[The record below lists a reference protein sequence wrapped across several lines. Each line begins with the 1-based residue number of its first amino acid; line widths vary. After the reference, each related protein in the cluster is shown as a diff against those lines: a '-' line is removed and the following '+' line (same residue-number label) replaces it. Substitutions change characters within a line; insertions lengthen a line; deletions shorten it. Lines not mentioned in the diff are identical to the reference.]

1 MLEIAIVED
10 EENYRNIL
18 CEYLERYEQE
28 TGEKIHLSIFTDGD
42 EIVEN
47 YMAEY
52 DMILMDIEM
61 QFMNGMDAARK
72 IREIDTAVVIIF
84 ITNMAQYAIQG
95 YEVDALDY
103 ILKPISY
110 FAFSQRIQRA
120 IGRMKKREEHY
131 INIVSKN
138 GVNKVPVSDIGWI
151 ESEGH
156 RLFYHT
162 KEHVYESTL
171 NSMKEME
178 QELKKYNFFRCN
190 KGYLVNLAHVKAIR
204 DGWAILT
211 NGQVMISRTKKT
223 EFQKALTTYAGET
236 VK

>member
-10 EENYRNIL
+10 AESYRNTL
-18 CEYLERYEQE
+18 CEYLRKYETE
-28 TGEKIHLSIFTDGD
+28 TEEEIHISVFTDGD

-47 YMAEY
+47 YAAKF
-52 DMILMDIEM
+52 DIILMDIEM

-72 IREIDTAVVIIF
+72 IRESDTSVIIIF

-103 ILKPISY
+103 VLKPISY
-110 FAFSQRIQRA
+110 FAFSQRIKRA
-120 IGRMKKREEHY
+120 VGRMKKREEHY
-131 INIVSKN
+131 INIVSKS
-138 GVNKVPVSDIGWI
+138 GVNKVAVSEIGWI

-156 RLFYHT
+156 RLTYHA
-162 KEHVYESTL
+162 KDQVYESTL
-171 NSMKEME
+171 HSMKEIE
-178 QELKKYNFFRCN
+178 KQLEDYNFYRCN

-211 NGQVMISRTKKT
+211 NGQVMISRAKKSD
-223 EFQKALTTYAGET
+223 FQKALTTYAGET

>member
-10 EENYRNIL
+10 EESYRNVL
-18 CEYLERYEQE
+18 CEYLKKYEQE
-28 TGEKIHLSIFTDGD
+28 TEEEIHVSIFTDGD

-47 YMAEY
+47 YTAKY
-52 DMILMDIEM
+52 DIILMDIEM
-61 QFMNGMDAARK
+61 QFMNGMDAAHK
-72 IREIDTAVVIIF
+72 IREVDKAVIIIF

-95 YEVDALDY
+95 YAVDALDY
-103 ILKPISY
+103 VLKPISY

-120 IGRMKKREEHY
+120 VGRMKKREERY

-138 GVNKVPVSDIGWI
+138 GVNKVAVSEIGWI

-156 RLFYHT
+156 RLIYHA
-162 KEHVYESTL
+162 KDQVYESTL
-171 NSMKEME
+171 NSMKEIE
-178 QELKKYNFFRCN
+178 NELKDCNFFRCN

-211 NGQVMISRTKKT
+211 NGQVMISRAKKT
-223 EFQKALTTYAGET
+223 EFQKALITYAGET

>member
-10 EENYRNIL
+10 EENYRRVL
-18 CEYLERYEQE
+18 CQYLEKYEEE
-28 TGEKIHLSIFTDGD
+28 TGEEIHTSIFTDGD

-47 YMAEY
+47 YTAKY
-52 DMILMDIEM
+52 DIILMDIEM

-72 IREIDTAVVIIF
+72 IREVDKAVIIIF

-95 YEVDALDY
+95 YAVDALDY
-103 ILKPISY
+103 VLKPISY

-120 IGRMKKREEHY
+120 VGRMKKREERY
-131 INIVSKN
+131 INIISKS
-138 GVNKVPVSDIGWI
+138 GVNKVAVSEISWI

-156 RLFYHT
+156 RLIYHV
-162 KEHVYESTL
+162 KDKVYESTL
-171 NSMKEME
+171 NSMKKIEN
-178 QELKKYNFFRCN
+178 ELKECNFFRCN
-190 KGYLVNLAHVKAIR
+190 KGYLVNLAHVKAIQ

-211 NGQVMISRTKKT
+211 NGQVMISRAKKT
-223 EFQKALTTYAGET
+223 EFQKALTTYAGES

>member
-10 EENYRNIL
+10 EESYRNTL
-18 CEYLERYEQE
+18 CEYLRKYETE
-28 TGEKIHLSIFTDGD
+28 TEEEIHISVFTDGD

-47 YMAEY
+47 YAAKF
-52 DMILMDIEM
+52 DIILMDIEM
-61 QFMNGMDAARK
+61 QFMNGMEAARK
-72 IREIDTAVVIIF
+72 IRESDTSVIIIF

-103 ILKPISY
+103 VLKPISY
-110 FAFSQRIQRA
+110 FAFSQRIKRA
-120 IGRMKKREEHY
+120 VGRMKKREEHY

-138 GVNKVPVSDIGWI
+138 GVNKVAISEIGWI

-156 RLFYHT
+156 RLTYHA
-162 KEHVYESTL
+162 KDQVYESTL
-171 NSMKEME
+171 HSMKEIE
-178 QELKKYNFFRCN
+178 KQLEDYNFYRCN

-211 NGQVMISRTKKT
+211 NGQVMISRAKKSD
-223 EFQKALTTYAGET
+223 FQKALTTYAGET

>member
-10 EENYRNIL
+10 EESYRNVL
-18 CEYLERYEQE
+18 CEYLKKYEQE
-28 TGEKIHLSIFTDGD
+28 TEEEIHVSIFTDGD

-47 YMAEY
+47 YTAKY
-52 DMILMDIEM
+52 DIILMDIEM
-61 QFMNGMDAARK
+61 QFMNGMDAAHK
-72 IREIDTAVVIIF
+72 IREVDKAVIIIF

-95 YEVDALDY
+95 YAVDALDY
-103 ILKPISY
+103 VLKPISY

-120 IGRMKKREEHY
+120 VGRMKKREERY

-138 GVNKVPVSDIGWI
+138 SVNKVAVSEIGWI

-156 RLFYHT
+156 RLIYHA
-162 KEHVYESTL
+162 KDQVYESTL
-171 NSMKEME
+171 NSMKEIE
-178 QELKKYNFFRCN
+178 NELKDCNFFRCN

-211 NGQVMISRTKKT
+211 NGQVMISRAKKT

>member
-10 EENYRNIL
+10 EENYRNVL
-18 CEYLERYEQE
+18 CEYLKKYEQE
-28 TGEKIHLSIFTDGD
+28 TGQEIHMSVFTDGD

-47 YMAEY
+47 YTAKY
-52 DMILMDIEM
+52 DIILMDIEM

-72 IREIDTAVVIIF
+72 IREVDKAVIIIF

-120 IGRMKKREEHY
+120 VGRMKKREERY

-138 GVNKVPVSDIGWI
+138 GVNKVAVSEISWI

-156 RLFYHT
+156 RLIYHV
-162 KEHVYESTL
+162 KNQVYESTL
-171 NSMKEME
+171 NSMKEIE
-178 QELKKYNFFRCN
+178 NELKDCSFFRCN

-211 NGQVMISRTKKT
+211 NGQVMISRAKKT

>member
-10 EENYRNIL
+10 EESYRNTL
-18 CEYLERYEQE
+18 CEYLRKYETE
-28 TGEKIHLSIFTDGD
+28 TEEEIHISVFTDGD

-47 YMAEY
+47 YAAKF
-52 DMILMDIEM
+52 DIILMDIEM
-61 QFMNGMDAARK
+61 QFMNGMEAARI
-72 IREIDTAVVIIF
+72 IRESDTSVIIIF

-103 ILKPISY
+103 VLKPISY
-110 FAFSQRIQRA
+110 FAFSQRIKRA
-120 IGRMKKREEHY
+120 VGRMKKREEHY

-138 GVNKVPVSDIGWI
+138 GVNKVAISEIGWI

-156 RLFYHT
+156 RLTYHA
-162 KEHVYESTL
+162 KDQVYESTL
-171 NSMKEME
+171 HSMKEIE
-178 QELKKYNFFRCN
+178 KQLEDYNFYRCN

-211 NGQVMISRTKKT
+211 NGQVMISRAKKSD
-223 EFQKALTTYAGET
+223 FQKALTTYAGET

>member
-10 EENYRNIL
+10 EESYRNVL
-18 CEYLERYEQE
+18 CEYLKKYEQE
-28 TGEKIHLSIFTDGD
+28 TEEEIHVSIFTDGD

-47 YMAEY
+47 YTAKY
-52 DMILMDIEM
+52 DIILMDIEM
-61 QFMNGMDAARK
+61 QFMNGMDAAHK
-72 IREIDTAVVIIF
+72 IREVDKAVIIIF

-95 YEVDALDY
+95 YAVDALDY
-103 ILKPISY
+103 VLKPISY

-120 IGRMKKREEHY
+120 VGRMKKREERY

-138 GVNKVPVSDIGWI
+138 GVNKVAVSEIGWI

-156 RLFYHT
+156 RLIYHA
-162 KEHVYESTL
+162 KDQVYESTL
-171 NSMKEME
+171 NSMKEIE
-178 QELKKYNFFRCN
+178 NELKDCNFFRCN

-204 DGWAILT
+204 AGWAILT
-211 NGQVMISRTKKT
+211 NGQVMISRAKKT
-223 EFQKALTTYAGET
+223 EFQKALATYAGET

>member
-10 EENYRNIL
+10 EENYRNVL
-18 CEYLERYEQE
+18 CEYLKKYEQE
-28 TGEKIHLSIFTDGD
+28 TGQEIHMSVFTDGD

-47 YMAEY
+47 YTAKY
-52 DMILMDIEM
+52 DIILMDIEM

-72 IREIDTAVVIIF
+72 IREVDKAVIIIF

-120 IGRMKKREEHY
+120 VGRMKKREERY

-138 GVNKVPVSDIGWI
+138 GVNKVAVSEISWI

-156 RLFYHT
+156 RLIYHA
-162 KEHVYESTL
+162 KNQVYESTL
-171 NSMKEME
+171 NSMKEIE
-178 QELKKYNFFRCN
+178 NELKDCSFFRCN

-211 NGQVMISRTKKT
+211 NGQVMISRAKKT

>member
-18 CEYLERYEQE
+18 CEYLSRYEKE
-28 TGEKIHLSIFTDGD
+28 TGDKIHLSIFTDGD

-47 YMAEY
+47 YIAEY

-72 IREIDTAVVIIF
+72 IREVDTAVIIIF

-120 IGRMKKREEHY
+120 IRRMKKREDHY
-131 INIVSKN
+131 INIVSKK
-138 GVNKVPVSDIGWI
+138 GVNKVSVSDIGWI

-156 RLFYHT
+156 RLIYHA

-211 NGQVMISRTKKT
+211 NGQVMISRAKKT

>member
-10 EENYRNIL
+10 EESYRNIL
-18 CEYLERYEQE
+18 CEYLKKYEQE
-28 TGEKIHLSIFTDGD
+28 TEEEIHVSVFTDGD

-47 YMAEY
+47 YTAKY
-52 DMILMDIEM
+52 DIILMDIEM
-61 QFMNGMDAARK
+61 QFMNGMDAAHK
-72 IREIDTAVVIIF
+72 IREVDKAVIIIF

-95 YEVDALDY
+95 YAVDALDY
-103 ILKPISY
+103 VLKPISY

-120 IGRMKKREEHY
+120 VGRMKKREERY

-138 GVNKVPVSDIGWI
+138 GVNKVAVSEIGWI

-156 RLFYHT
+156 RLIYHA
-162 KEHVYESTL
+162 KDQVYESTL
-171 NSMKEME
+171 NSMKKIEN
-178 QELKKYNFFRCN
+178 ELKDCNFFRCN

-211 NGQVMISRTKKT
+211 NGQVMISRAKKT
-223 EFQKALTTYAGET
+223 EFQKALITYAGET

>member
-10 EENYRNIL
+10 EESYRNIL
-18 CEYLERYEQE
+18 CEYLRKYETE
-28 TGEKIHLSIFTDGD
+28 TEEEIHISVFTDGD

-47 YMAEY
+47 YAAKF
-52 DMILMDIEM
+52 DIILMDIEM
-61 QFMNGMDAARK
+61 QFMNGMEAARK
-72 IREIDTAVVIIF
+72 IRESDTSVIIIF

-103 ILKPISY
+103 VLKPISY
-110 FAFSQRIQRA
+110 FAFSQRIKRA
-120 IGRMKKREEHY
+120 VGRMKKREEHY

-138 GVNKVPVSDIGWI
+138 GVNKVAVSEIGWI

-156 RLFYHT
+156 RLTYHA
-162 KEHVYESTL
+162 KDQVYESTL
-171 NSMKEME
+171 HSMKEIE
-178 QELKKYNFFRCN
+178 KQLEDYNFYRCN

-211 NGQVMISRTKKT
+211 NGQVMISRAKKSD
-223 EFQKALTTYAGET
+223 FQKALTTYAGET

>member
-10 EENYRNIL
+10 EESYRNTL
-18 CEYLERYEQE
+18 CEYLRKYETE
-28 TGEKIHLSIFTDGD
+28 TEEEIHISVFTDGD

-47 YMAEY
+47 YAAKF
-52 DMILMDIEM
+52 DIILMDIEM
-61 QFMNGMDAARK
+61 QFMNGMEAARK
-72 IREIDTAVVIIF
+72 IRESDTSVIIIF

-103 ILKPISY
+103 VLKPISY
-110 FAFSQRIQRA
+110 FAFSQRIKRA
-120 IGRMKKREEHY
+120 VGRMKKREEHY

-138 GVNKVPVSDIGWI
+138 GVNKVAVSEIGWI

-156 RLFYHT
+156 RLTYHA
-162 KEHVYESTL
+162 KDQVYESTL
-171 NSMKEME
+171 HSMKEIE
-178 QELKKYNFFRCN
+178 KQLEDYNFYRCN

-211 NGQVMISRTKKT
+211 NGQVMISRAKKSD
-223 EFQKALTTYAGET
+223 FQKALTTYAGKT

>member
-10 EENYRNIL
+10 EENYRNVL
-18 CEYLERYEQE
+18 CEYLKKYEQE
-28 TGEKIHLSIFTDGD
+28 TGQEIHMSVFTDGD

-47 YMAEY
+47 YTAKY
-52 DMILMDIEM
+52 DIILMDIEM

-72 IREIDTAVVIIF
+72 IREVDKAVIIIF

-120 IGRMKKREEHY
+120 VGRMKKREERY

-138 GVNKVPVSDIGWI
+138 GVNKVAVSEISWI

-156 RLFYHT
+156 RLIYHA
-162 KEHVYESTL
+162 KNQVYESTL
-171 NSMKEME
+171 NSMKEIE
-178 QELKKYNFFRCN
+178 NELKDCSFFRCN
-190 KGYLVNLAHVKAIR
+190 KGYLVNMAHVKAIR

-211 NGQVMISRTKKT
+211 NGQVMISRAKKT

>member
-10 EENYRNIL
+10 EESYRNTL
-18 CEYLERYEQE
+18 CEYLRKYETE
-28 TGEKIHLSIFTDGD
+28 TEEEIHISVFTDGD

-47 YMAEY
+47 YAAKF
-52 DMILMDIEM
+52 DIILMDIEM
-61 QFMNGMDAARK
+61 QFMNGMEAARK
-72 IREIDTAVVIIF
+72 IRESDTSVIIIF

-103 ILKPISY
+103 VLKPISY
-110 FAFSQRIQRA
+110 FAFSQRIKRA
-120 IGRMKKREEHY
+120 VGRMKKREEHY

-138 GVNKVPVSDIGWI
+138 RVNKVAVSEIGWI

-156 RLFYHT
+156 RLTYHA
-162 KEHVYESTL
+162 KDQVYESTL
-171 NSMKEME
+171 HSMKEIE
-178 QELKKYNFFRCN
+178 KQLEDYNFYRCN

-211 NGQVMISRTKKT
+211 NGQVMISRAKKSD
-223 EFQKALTTYAGET
+223 FQKALTTYAGET

>member
-10 EENYRNIL
+10 EESYRNIL
-18 CEYLERYEQE
+18 CEYLRKYETE
-28 TGEKIHLSIFTDGD
+28 TEEEIHISVFTDGD

-47 YMAEY
+47 YAAKF
-52 DMILMDIEM
+52 DIILMDIEM
-61 QFMNGMDAARK
+61 QFMNGMEAARK
-72 IREIDTAVVIIF
+72 IRESDTSVIIIF

-103 ILKPISY
+103 VLKPISY
-110 FAFSQRIQRA
+110 FAFSQRIKRA
-120 IGRMKKREEHY
+120 VGRMKKREEHY

-138 GVNKVPVSDIGWI
+138 GVNKVAISEIGWI

-156 RLFYHT
+156 RLTYHA
-162 KEHVYESTL
+162 KDQVYESTL
-171 NSMKEME
+171 HSMKEIE
-178 QELKKYNFFRCN
+178 KQLEDYNFYRCN

-211 NGQVMISRTKKT
+211 NGQVMISRAKKSD
-223 EFQKALTTYAGET
+223 FQKALTTYAGET

>member
-10 EENYRNIL
+10 EEDYRSVL
-18 CEYLERYEQE
+18 CEYLDKYSQE
-28 TGEKIHLSIFTDGD
+28 TGEQIHVSLFIDGD

-47 YMAEY
+47 YSAKY
-52 DMILMDIEM
+52 DIILMDIEM
-61 QFMNGMDAARK
+61 QFMNGMVAAHK
-72 IREIDTAVVIIF
+72 IREVDKAVIIIF

-103 ILKPISY
+103 VLKPISY
-110 FAFSQRIQRA
+110 FAFSQKILRA
-120 IGRMKKREEHY
+120 VGRMKKREEHY

-138 GVNKVPVSDIGWI
+138 GVNKVAVSEIGWI

-156 RLFYHT
+156 RLIYHA
-162 KEHVYESTL
+162 KDKVYESTL
-171 NSMKEME
+171 NSMREIE
-178 QELKKYNFFRCN
+178 NELKDKNFFRCN

-211 NGQVMISRTKKT
+211 NGQVMISRAKKA
-223 EFQKALTTYAGET
+223 EFQKALTSYAGET

>member
-10 EENYRNIL
+10 EESYKNTL
-18 CEYLERYEQE
+18 CEYLRKYETE
-28 TGEKIHLSIFTDGD
+28 TEEEIHISVFTDGD

-47 YMAEY
+47 YAAKF
-52 DMILMDIEM
+52 DIILMDIEM
-61 QFMNGMDAARK
+61 QFRNGMEAAHK
-72 IREIDTAVVIIF
+72 IRESDTSVIIIF

-103 ILKPISY
+103 VLKPISY
-110 FAFSQRIQRA
+110 FAFSQRIKRA
-120 IGRMKKREEHY
+120 VGRMKRREEHY

-138 GVNKVPVSDIGWI
+138 GVNKVAVSEIGWI

-156 RLFYHT
+156 RLTYHA
-162 KEHVYESTL
+162 KDQVYESTL
-171 NSMKEME
+171 HSMKEIE
-178 QELKKYNFFRCN
+178 KQLEDYNFYRCN

-211 NGQVMISRTKKT
+211 NGQVMISRAKKSD
-223 EFQKALTTYAGET
+223 FQKALTTYAGET

>member
-18 CEYLERYEQE
+18 CEYLSRYEKE
-28 TGEKIHLSIFTDGD
+28 TGDKIHLSIFTDGD

-61 QFMNGMDAARK
+61 QFMNGMDAARR
-72 IREIDTAVVIIF
+72 IREVDTAVIIVF

-120 IGRMKKREEHY
+120 IRRMKKREDHY
-131 INIVSKN
+131 INIVSKK
-138 GVNKVPVSDIGWI
+138 GVNKVSVSDIGWI

-156 RLFYHT
+156 RLIYHA
-162 KEHVYESTL
+162 KEQVYESTL

-211 NGQVMISRTKKT
+211 NGQVMISRAKKT

>member
-10 EENYRNIL
+10 EESYRNVL
-18 CEYLERYEQE
+18 CEYLKKYEQE
-28 TGEKIHLSIFTDGD
+28 TEEEIHVSIFTDGD

-47 YMAEY
+47 YTAKY
-52 DMILMDIEM
+52 DIILMDIEM
-61 QFMNGMDAARK
+61 QFMNGMDAAHK
-72 IREIDTAVVIIF
+72 IREVDKAVIIIF

-95 YEVDALDY
+95 YAVDALDY
-103 ILKPISY
+103 VLKPISY

-120 IGRMKKREEHY
+120 VGRMKKREERY

-138 GVNKVPVSDIGWI
+138 GVNKVAVSEIGWI

-156 RLFYHT
+156 RLIYHA
-162 KEHVYESTL
+162 KDQVYESTL
-171 NSMKEME
+171 NSMKEIE
-178 QELKKYNFFRCN
+178 NELKDCNFFRCN

-211 NGQVMISRTKKT
+211 NGQVMISRAKKT

>member
-10 EENYRNIL
+10 EESYRNTL
-18 CEYLERYEQE
+18 CEYLRKYETE
-28 TGEKIHLSIFTDGD
+28 TEEEIHISVFTDGD

-47 YMAEY
+47 YAAKF
-52 DMILMDIEM
+52 DIILMDIEM
-61 QFMNGMDAARK
+61 QFVNGMEAARK
-72 IREIDTAVVIIF
+72 IRESDTSVIIIF

-103 ILKPISY
+103 VLKPISY
-110 FAFSQRIQRA
+110 FAFSQRIKRA
-120 IGRMKKREEHY
+120 VGRMKKREEHY

-138 GVNKVPVSDIGWI
+138 GVNKVAVSEIGWI

-156 RLFYHT
+156 RLTYHA
-162 KEHVYESTL
+162 KDQVYESTL
-171 NSMKEME
+171 HSMKEIE
-178 QELKKYNFFRCN
+178 KQLEDYNFYRCN

-211 NGQVMISRTKKT
+211 NGQVMISRAKKSD
-223 EFQKALTTYAGET
+223 FQKALTTYAGET

>member
-10 EENYRNIL
+10 EESYRNVL
-18 CEYLERYEQE
+18 CEYLKKYEQE
-28 TGEKIHLSIFTDGD
+28 TEEEIHVSIFTDGD

-47 YMAEY
+47 YTAKY
-52 DMILMDIEM
+52 DIILMDIEM
-61 QFMNGMDAARK
+61 QFMNGMDAAHK
-72 IREIDTAVVIIF
+72 IREVDKAVIIIF

-95 YEVDALDY
+95 YAVDALDY
-103 ILKPISY
+103 VLKPISY

-120 IGRMKKREEHY
+120 VGRMKKREERY

-138 GVNKVPVSDIGWI
+138 GVNKVAVSEIGWI

-156 RLFYHT
+156 RLIYHA
-162 KEHVYESTL
+162 KDQVYESTL
-171 NSMKEME
+171 NSMKKIEN
-178 QELKKYNFFRCN
+178 ELKDCNFFRCN

-211 NGQVMISRTKKT
+211 NGQVMISRAKKT
-223 EFQKALTTYAGET
+223 EFQKALITYAGET

>member
-10 EENYRNIL
+10 EESYKNTL
-18 CEYLERYEQE
+18 CEYLRKYETE
-28 TGEKIHLSIFTDGD
+28 TEEEIHISVFTDGD

-47 YMAEY
+47 YAAKF
-52 DMILMDIEM
+52 DIILMDIEM
-61 QFMNGMDAARK
+61 QFMNGMEAAHK
-72 IREIDTAVVIIF
+72 IRESDTSVIIIF

-103 ILKPISY
+103 VLKPISY
-110 FAFSQRIQRA
+110 FAFSQRIKRA
-120 IGRMKKREEHY
+120 VGRMKRREEHY

-138 GVNKVPVSDIGWI
+138 GVNKVAVSEIGWI

-156 RLFYHT
+156 RLTYHA
-162 KEHVYESTL
+162 KDQVYESTL
-171 NSMKEME
+171 HSMKEIE
-178 QELKKYNFFRCN
+178 KQLEDYNFYRCN

-211 NGQVMISRTKKT
+211 NGQVMISRAKKSD
-223 EFQKALTTYAGET
+223 FQKALTTYAGET

>member
-10 EENYRNIL
+10 EESYRNTL
-18 CEYLERYEQE
+18 CEYLRKYETE
-28 TGEKIHLSIFTDGD
+28 TEEEIHISVFTDGD

-47 YMAEY
+47 YAAKF
-52 DMILMDIEM
+52 DIILMDIEM
-61 QFMNGMDAARK
+61 QFMNGMEAARK
-72 IREIDTAVVIIF
+72 IRESDTSVIIIF

-103 ILKPISY
+103 VLKPISY
-110 FAFSQRIQRA
+110 FAFSQRIKRA
-120 IGRMKKREEHY
+120 VGRMKKREEHY

-138 GVNKVPVSDIGWI
+138 GVNKVAISEIGWI

-156 RLFYHT
+156 RQTYHA
-162 KEHVYESTL
+162 KDQVYESTL
-171 NSMKEME
+171 HSMKEIE
-178 QELKKYNFFRCN
+178 KQLEDYNFYRCN

-211 NGQVMISRTKKT
+211 NGQVMISRAKKSD
-223 EFQKALTTYAGET
+223 FQKALTTYAGET

>member
-1 MLEIAIVED
+1 MLKIAIVED
-10 EENYRNIL
+10 EESYRSIL
-18 CEYLERYEQE
+18 CDYLKKYEQE
-28 TGEKIHLSIFTDGD
+28 TGESIQISIFTDGD

-47 YMAEY
+47 YSAKY
-52 DMILMDIEM
+52 DIILMDIEM
-61 QFMNGMDAARK
+61 QFMNGMDAAHK
-72 IREIDTAVVIIF
+72 IREVDKAVIIIF

-95 YEVDALDY
+95 YAVDALDY
-103 ILKPISY
+103 VLKPISY

-120 IGRMKKREEHY
+120 VGRMKKREEHY
-131 INIVSKN
+131 INIVSKSS
-138 GVNKVPVSDIGWI
+138 VNKVAVSDIGWI

-156 RLFYHT
+156 RLIYHS
-162 KEHVYESTL
+162 KEQVYESTL
-171 NSMKEME
+171 NSMKEIE
-178 QELKKYNFFRCN
+178 NELRNCNFFRCN

-211 NGQVMISRTKKT
+211 NGQVMISRAKKA

>member
-10 EENYRNIL
+10 EESYRNIL
-18 CEYLERYEQE
+18 CEYLRKYETE
-28 TGEKIHLSIFTDGD
+28 TEEEIHISVFTDGD

-47 YMAEY
+47 YAAKF
-52 DMILMDIEM
+52 DIILMDIEM
-61 QFMNGMDAARK
+61 QFMNGMEAARI
-72 IREIDTAVVIIF
+72 IRESDTSVIIIF

-103 ILKPISY
+103 VLKPISY
-110 FAFSQRIQRA
+110 FAFSQRIKRA
-120 IGRMKKREEHY
+120 VGRMKKREEHY

-138 GVNKVPVSDIGWI
+138 GVNKVAISEIGWI

-156 RLFYHT
+156 RLTYHA
-162 KEHVYESTL
+162 KDQVYESTL
-171 NSMKEME
+171 HSMKEIE
-178 QELKKYNFFRCN
+178 KQLEDYNFYRCN

-211 NGQVMISRTKKT
+211 NGQVMISRAKKSD
-223 EFQKALTTYAGET
+223 FQKALTTYAGET